1 VPQLPEG
8 GWIDERSSLRE
19 TRAASEPVVGLLVDH
34 PSLVVVDSS
43 AVVAA
48 LCDGGSDGMWAV
60 KHLTMASIAAPE
72 LMMFEAT
79 NILRRLEATSGI
91 TGTEAS
97 LAFEDLRSVPVE
109 TWPYEPL
116 AERIWQLRVSVTS
129 YDAAYVAL
137 AELLE
142 APLLTLDR
150 KLARATAPRCALL
163 TP

>member
-1 VPQLPEG
+1 VGVP
-8 GWIDERSSLRE
+8 
-19 TRAASEPVVGLLVDH
+19 VDI
-34 PSLVVVDSS
+34 PSLVVLDSS

-48 LCDGGSDGMWAV
+48 LCDGGTAGVWAAD
-60 KHLTMASIAAPE
+60 HIATASIAAPE

-79 NILRRLEATSGI
+79 NILRRLEGTSSI

-97 LAFEDLRSVPVE
+97 LAFEDLRSLPVE

-116 AERIWQLRVSVTS
+116 ADRIWELRVSVTS

-142 APLLTLDR
+142 APLVTLDR
-150 KLARATAPRCALL
+150 KLARATAPQCPVLA
-163 TP
+163 P